1 MGRPVVM
8 KSWYCIYYG
17 AAGCLHP
24 FLSVYYRRIGLNE
37 RQIGVLGALKPW
49 ASGLTAPLW
58 AFAADRMGKHRLVVA
73 MCMTAAF
80 LTRVALM
87 LGRQVSSHARMGY
100 LGVMVV
106 LMEIASGPISGK
118 SGALRPKPTRVAL

>member
-1 MGRPVVM
+1 MGFGPYCPTVGLCSGPDGQAPAGGSYVHDGGFPGERESSVEPEAGSLPCAGTPRHLRP
-8 KSWYCIYYG
+8 
-17 AAGCLHP
+17 L
-24 FLSVYYRRIGLNE
+24 
-37 RQIGVLGALKPW
+37 Q
-49 ASGLTAPLW
+49 
-58 AFAADRMGKHRLVVA
+58 
-73 MCMTAAF
+73 
-80 LTRVALM
+80 TRVALM